1 MNKHT
6 VSPAMLQT
14 THEPPT
20 RQTKSERP
28 SLSARL
34 SKFGARSG
42 KPGAPTSA
50 EAASPD
56 AERSRT
62 LRDSTLSVHVASG
75 LIQAAEKAGV
85 SRVELLRAAA
95 LDPDQFDQDT
105 RLPSADV
112 YRLCELA
119 IDLTGDP
126 AFGLHWAER
135 IGEATFVPLSP
146 LIAHSSNLRQA
157 LEALSQFHSL
167 LNDQSSYQVI
177 ELEDKV
183 RVRSLGMVGASPRV
197 QRLAAEM
204 MVAGFVRLIRYFRS
218 DARPDRV
225 SFEYTAPSYHEEYAR
240 VFEHAQHFDQPFTG
254 IEFDRALLDAPAP
267 HKDEEV
273 HDALQALAERRLLRI
288 TQRTPYALRV
298 RDLLVQQGQAQR
310 TDMKAVA
317 RSLGLSV
324 RSLRRRLVAEGKPYN
339 TVVNEALAIVAKH
352 LLRDKQR
359 TIQETAYEMGFSDA
373 NTFHRAFKSW
383 TGTTP
388 SVYRNAQKL

>member
-1 MNKHT
+1 MGMGLGR
-6 VSPAMLQT
+6 A
-14 THEPPT
+14 
-20 RQTKSERP
+20 ERP
-28 SLSARL
+28 RVSTSELAARL
-34 SKFGARSG
+34 DGSTGA
-42 KPGAPTSA
+42 
-50 EAASPD
+50 D
-56 AERSRT
+56 RSRT
-62 LRDSTLSVHVASG
+62 PRDAATRPRSQDPHPATLSVHVASG
-75 LIQAAEKAGV
+75 LIEAAEKAGV
-85 SRVELLRAAA
+85 SRVELLRAAKLEPEQLA
-95 LDPDQFDQDT
+95 AQDS

-112 YRLCELA
+112 YRLCEVA

-126 AFGLHWAER
+126 AFGLHWSER
-135 IGEATFVPLSP
+135 IGEATFVLISP
-146 LIAHSSNLRQA
+146 LIAHCSNLRQA
-157 LEALSQFHSL
+157 IEALSQFHSL
-167 LNDQSSYQVI
+167 LNDQSSFQFI

-183 RVRSLGMVGASPRV
+183 RVRSRGLVDSSAPV

-225 SFEYTAPSYHEEYAR
+225 SFEYAAPSYHEEYAR
-240 VFEHAQHFDQPFTG
+240 IFEHAHHFDQPFTG

-267 HKDEEV
+267 HKDAEV

-298 RDLLVQQGQAQR
+298 RDLLVQQVQAQR
-310 TDMKAVA
+310 ADMKTVA

-339 TVVNEALAIVAKH
+339 TVVNEAMAIVAKH

-388 SVYRNAQKL
+388 SVYRNAQR